1 MKTRFYFLHPYNPIV
16 MKSFITRS
24 LAFLLLTFV
33 SVGAWAQDSN
43 LVKLS
48 YSVERLND
56 KEVLLSIKAA
66 VVGEGKKLYSVNKSS
81 EDALATTVE
90 FDSATKKILKDGLE
104 EKGSVKSEK
113 DADFDGVEMK
123 FVTDSVIWQQKVAV
137 PDTISTSLEGKVT
150 YLMKVGSEI
159 KSGEG
164 DFSVSVKKPAGD
176 KTAAATGTEEEEPK
190 TLWEF
195 FLVGLLA
202 GLGAFIMPC
211 IYAMVPVTVSF
222 FTKRSTTRA
231 AGIKNA
237 LIYSLSIIVIYTV
250 IGFLITLI
258 FGPGALNEMASSAV
272 FNIFVFV
279 MFMIFGISFLG
290 AFEITLPASWSNKID
305 SKANFGSLSGL
316 FFMALTLV
324 IVSFSCT
331 VPFIGGL
338 TAYTAK
344 GGSMMAP
351 LVGFFGFS
359 FALAMPFALFAFF
372 PALLNKM
379 AKSGGWLNTIKVA
392 LGFIE
397 LALALKFLSSAD
409 LAYHWGLLD
418 REVYLSLWIVIFG
431 LLGLYLLGKLRFHHD
446 NDLPLN
452 DYGKPYLTVTR
463 LFFAIGALAFTV
475 FMIPGLWGA
484 PLKGLSAWLPEM
496 KTQDFN
502 LNKANFAPAPAAS
515 SEGGKEVVKPVKYTD
530 FLESEIPGVHAFFD
544 YKEALEAAKKMNKPL
559 LVDFTGHSCANCR
572 KMEQEVLSDPEV
584 MKRLSQDFVVASLY
598 QDDKK
603 SLSEE
608 EKFESKHGLGT
619 VKNIGILNKEI
630 SLELVGSL
638 SQPLYVF
645 VDNDGTVIKNAGGY
659 VADIP
664 RFVKILDEVKAA
676 YKAKHP

>member
-1 MKTRFYFLHPYNPIV
+1 MKQ
-16 MKSFITRS
+16 FITRS

-33 SVGAWAQDSN
+33 SLGVWAQDSSQ
-43 LVKLS
+43 VKLS
-48 YSVERLND
+48 YSSERLND
-56 KEVLLSIKAA
+56 KEVLLTIKAV
-66 VVGEGKKLYSVNKSS
+66 VVGEGKKLYSVNKPS
-81 EDALATTVE
+81 EESVNSTVE
-90 FDSATKKILKDGLE
+90 FDSSVLKFFKDPLI
-104 EKGSVKSEK
+104 EKGNVKTEK
-113 DADFDGVEMK
+113 DSELEVDVK
-123 FVTDSVIWQQKVAV
+123 YVTDSLVWQQKVSLA
-137 PDTISTSLEGKVT
+137 DTITKAFDGKVS
-150 YLMKVGSEI
+150 YFIKDGNEF
-159 KSGEG
+159 KSGEAV
-164 DFSVSVKKPAGD
+164 FSITAKKAGGEKAD
-176 KTAAATGTEEEEPK
+176 KAASETAATEEEKEPES
-190 TLWEF
+190 LWEF
-195 FLVGLLA
+195 FLVGLIA
-202 GLGAFIMPC
+202 GIGAFIMPC

-222 FTKRSTTRA
+222 FTKRSTSRA

-237 LIYSLSIIVIYTV
+237 LIYSLSIILIYTLL
-250 IGFLITLI
+250 GFLITLI

-279 MFMIFGISFLG
+279 MFVVFGISFLG

-305 SKANFGSLSGL
+305 SKSNFGSVSGL

-331 VPFIGGL
+331 VPFIGTL

-344 GGSMMAP
+344 GGSMAAP

-379 AKSGGWLNTIKVA
+379 GKSGGWLNTIKVA

-409 LAYHWGLLD
+409 LAYHWGILD

-463 LFFAIGALAFTV
+463 LFFAIAALSFTV
-475 FMIPGLWGA
+475 FLIPGLWGA

-502 LNKANFAPAPAAS
+502 LAEARTATVSYA
-515 SEGGKEVVKPVKYTD
+515 EGGAEDKNRVKPVKYTD
-530 FLESEIPGVHAFFD
+530 FLKSEIPGVDAFFD

-559 LVDFTGHSCANCR
+559 MVDFTGHSCANCR
-572 KMEQEVLSDPEV
+572 KMEQEVLNDPEV
-584 MKRLSQDFVVASLY
+584 MKRLSQDFVVVSLY
-598 QDDKK
+598 QDDKFR
-603 SLSEE
+603 LPDEE
-608 EKFESKHGLGT
+608 RFESKHGLGT
-619 VKNIGILNKEI
+619 IKDIGNLNKEI
-630 SLELVGSL
+630 SLEMVSSL
-638 SQPLYVF
+638 AQPLYVF
-645 VDNDGTVIKNAGGY
+645 VDTDGTVIKNAGGY
-659 VADIP
+659 KADIP
-664 RFVKILDEVKAA
+664 RFVKILDEVKEAF
-676 YKAKHP
+676 KAKHK